1 MAISNMLIAIAGSVL
16 LAYAVIISSIILAA
30 GIFAGLTQRW
40 ILLGAAVAALI
51 LTIVLRSLIGR
62 KALKEFDIH
71 ISAWRVVPLEINL
84 LWHRILT
91 RMRYEYADKN
101 DFISH
106 KV

>member
-1 MAISNMLIAIAGSVL
+1 MVVPGS
-16 LAYAVIISSIILAA
+16 ACSEH
-30 GIFAGLTQRW
+30 IFAGLPHRW

-51 LTIVLRSLIGR
+51 LTVVLRSLIGG

-71 ISAWRVVPLEINL
+71 FSAWKVVPLEINL
-84 LWHRILT
+84 LWHRVLT